1 MNAVELTGEDPSPG
15 AGDDSRPVPDEIV
28 SFWPITFKR
37 QILIM
42 CTPYP
47 ICPYREKRERKETKK
62 EQVTDA
68 RTHPVTVSFGA
79 VLAVIIPAFSP
90 FARAAASSAL
100 RYTAARAVTAAPLY
114 RLWLGSG
121 WGSRRLRARAGAA
134 VRDMKHAVREAMRR
148 QRLEESE
155 VRDGVRRKGA
165 PPAVGGPFGGAG
177 PGPQQRQRQRRR
189 GMSRG
194 GSGGH
199 GV

>member
-1 MNAVELTGEDPSPG
+1 MSSLFGMNAVELTGEDPSPG

-42 CTPYP
+42 CMPLP
-47 ICPYREKRERKETKK
+47 PPPFPVPGEDPGRKSKRKSIADT
-62 EQVTDA
+62 Q
-68 RTHPVTVSFGA
+68 THQVTVSFGA

-90 FARAAASSAL
+90 FARAAAGSAL

-114 RLWLGSG
+114 RFWLGRG
-121 WGSRRLRARAGAA
+121 WSSMKLRAQAGAA

-155 VRDGVRRKGA
+155 IRDGVREGTTA
-165 PPAVGGPFGGAG
+165 PAVEG
-177 PGPQQRQRQRRR
+177 QRR
-189 GMSRG
+189 GVSRG
-194 GSGGH
+194 RWD

>member
-1 MNAVELTGEDPSPG
+1 MYALPHVLTDKSK
-15 AGDDSRPVPDEIV
+15 
-28 SFWPITFKR
+28 KR
-37 QILIM
+37 K
-42 CTPYP
+42 Y
-47 ICPYREKRERKETKK
+47 
-62 EQVTDA
+62 VTDA
-68 RTHPVTVSFGA
+68 PTHSVTVSFGA

-121 WGSRRLRARAGAA
+121 WSSRRLRARAGAA

-155 VRDGVRRKGA
+155 LRDGVRKKGA
-165 PPAVGGPFGGAG
+165 PAVGGLFGG
-177 PGPQQRQRQRRR
+177 PRQRRRR

-194 GSGGH
+194 GSSGH